1 MMVTNFMVLASAMFA
16 IGVAGVLSNRNFII
30 IMLSVEMAIISSTL
44 LAVSLFYYS
53 SGGNVVSFLIVIW
66 SIASAE
72 AMTMIVFYRYM
83 TRQQISLDVSKLSKL
98 KN

>member
-16 IGVAGVLSNRNFII
+16 LGIAGVLSNRNFII
-30 IMLSVEMAIISSTL
+30 MMLSVEMALISSTL

-53 SGGNVVSFLIVIW
+53 SGGVVVPFLIVIW
-66 SIASAE
+66 SVASAE

>member
-1 MMVTNFMVLASAMFA
+1 MMITNFMVLASAMFA
-16 IGVAGVLSNRNFII
+16 LGVAGVLSNRNFII
-30 IMLSVEMAIISSTL
+30 MMLSVEMALISSTL

-53 SGGNVVSFLIVIW
+53 SGGNVVPFLIVIW